1 MWRLLFTSLPLKHA
15 NQCGDESMF
24 YQPRM
29 PQLILLLDIVDGDTG
44 QGVGD
49 AEEAVLCLV
58 RIPKQRKRS
67 KHVHMF
73 EKIE

>member
-1 MWRLLFTSLPLKHA
+1 
-15 NQCGDESMF
+15 
-24 YQPRM
+24 M
-29 PQLILLLDIVDGDTG
+29 PQLILLLDIVGGDTG

-58 RIPKQRKRS
+58 GILKQRKKS